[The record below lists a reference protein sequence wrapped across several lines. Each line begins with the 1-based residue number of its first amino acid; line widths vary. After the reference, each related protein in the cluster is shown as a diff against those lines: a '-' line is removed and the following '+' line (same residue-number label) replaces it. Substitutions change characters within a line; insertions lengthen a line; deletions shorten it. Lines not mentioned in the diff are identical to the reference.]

1 MGAIKKNDF
10 IESIANALQYIS
22 YYHSEDFIIAMK
34 RALAV
39 ERSTAAKDAILQIL
53 TNSKLAA
60 YGNRPICQDTGIVTV
75 FIKQGMDLRWDS
87 DKTIEEMVNQGVR
100 NAYLDK
106 GNPLR
111 ASIVKNP
118 ISERLNTKDNSP
130 AVVHVSLVP
139 GGDLDISIAAKGAG
153 SENKAVLGMLNPSD
167 NIVDFILGEIPK
179 MGAGWCPP
187 GVLGIGIGGTAD
199 KAMVMAKES
208 LFETIDIQELKKR
221 GPSNKIES
229 LRVKL
234 YEKINRLGIGA
245 QGLGGLTT
253 VLDVK
258 IKDYPTHAA
267 SLPVAIIPNCAANR
281 HIHFKMSGDG
291 PVKLKPPNLEVW
303 PKAEWSPKETSTRV
317 NIDTLQKKD
326 LGKFK
331 LGQSLLLSG
340 KILTAR
346 DAAHKKLKELADNNQ
361 PLPDGLDLKNRFIY
375 YVGPVDPVG
384 NEVVGPAGPTTSS
397 RMDKYSSLMLE
408 DYEII
413 GMIGKAE
420 RGKEA
425 LESIKKNKAIYLI
438 AVGGSAYLISQAI
451 KSSKLIAF
459 PELGMEAIYEF
470 EVKDMPV
477 TLAANTDGESLHEE
491 GVKKWNAVLM
501 KD

>member
-1 MGAIKKNDF
+1 MTIIKKNDF

-22 YYHSEDFIIAMK
+22 YYHSEDFILAMK
-34 RALAV
+34 RALEV

-118 ISERLNTKDNSP
+118 ISERSNTKDNSP

-167 NIVDFILGEIPK
+167 NIVDFVLGEIPK

-229 LRVKL
+229 LRVEL

-317 NIDTLQKKD
+317 NIDTLPKKD

-470 EVKDMPV
+470 EVEDMPV

-491 GVKKWNAVLM
+491 GVKKWSAVLM

>member
-1 MGAIKKNDF
+1 MTIIKKNDF

-22 YYHSEDFIIAMK
+22 YYHSEDFILAMK
-34 RALAV
+34 RALEV

-167 NIVDFILGEIPK
+167 NIVDFVLGEIPK

-208 LFETIDIQELKKR
+208 LFETIDIQELTKR

-229 LRVKL
+229 LRVEL
-234 YEKINRLGIGA
+234 YEKINLLGIGA

-317 NIDTLQKKD
+317 NIDTLPKKD

-331 LGQSLLLSG
+331 LGQSLLLTG

-470 EVKDMPV
+470 EVEDMPV

-491 GVKKWNAVLM
+491 GVKKWSAVLM

>member
-1 MGAIKKNDF
+1 MNVIKENDF
-10 IESIANALQYIS
+10 IDSVANALQFIS
-22 YYHSEDFIIAMK
+22 YYHSEDFILAMG
-34 RALAV
+34 RAL
-39 ERSTAAKDAILQIL
+39 EIEKSREAKDAILQIL
-53 TNSKLAA
+53 TNSKLSA
-60 YGNRPICQDTGIVTV
+60 YGNRPICQDTGIVNV

-87 DKTIEEMVNQGVR
+87 NKTIEEMVNQGVR
-100 NAYLDK
+100 KAYLDEN
-106 GNPLR
+106 NPLR
-111 ASIVKNP
+111 ASIVQNP
-118 ISERLNTKDNSP
+118 ISERINTKDNTP
-130 AVVHVSLVP
+130 AVVNISLVS
-139 GGDLDISIAAKGAG
+139 GDCLKVGIGAKGAG
-153 SENKAVLGMLNPSD
+153 SENKALLGMLNPSD
-167 NIVDFILGEIPK
+167 SIVDFIIDEIPK

-187 GVLGIGIGGTAD
+187 GVLGVGIGGTAD

-208 LFETIDIQELKKR
+208 LFESINIQELIKK

-229 LRVKL
+229 LRVEL

-245 QGLGGLTT
+245 QGLGGMTT

-267 SLPVAIIPNCAANR
+267 SLPVAVIPNCAANR
-281 HIHFKMSGDG
+281 HIHFEMRGKGV
-291 PVKLKPPNLEVW
+291 VKLKPPNLEAW
-303 PKAEWSPKETSTRV
+303 PKVDWSPKQTSTRI
-317 NIDTLQKKD
+317 NLDTLQKKD
-326 LGKFK
+326 LKKFK

-361 PLPDGLDLKNRFIY
+361 SLPDDLDLKNRFIY

-384 NEVVGPAGPTTSS
+384 NEVVGPAGPTTST

-408 DYEII
+408 DYGVI

>member
-1 MGAIKKNDF
+1 MTIIKKNDF

-22 YYHSEDFIIAMK
+22 YYHSEDFILAMK
-34 RALAV
+34 RALEV

-167 NIVDFILGEIPK
+167 NIVDFVLGEIPK

-208 LFETIDIQELKKR
+208 LFETIDIQELTKR

-229 LRVKL
+229 LRVEL
-234 YEKINRLGIGA
+234 YEKINLLGIGA

-317 NIDTLQKKD
+317 NLDTLQKKD

-425 LESIKKNKAIYLI
+425 LESIKKNKVVYLI

-470 EVKDMPV
+470 EVEDMPV

>member
-1 MGAIKKNDF
+1 
-10 IESIANALQYIS
+10 
-22 YYHSEDFIIAMK
+22 
-34 RALAV
+34 
-39 ERSTAAKDAILQIL
+39 
-53 TNSKLAA
+53 
-60 YGNRPICQDTGIVTV
+60 
-75 FIKQGMDLRWDS
+75 
-87 DKTIEEMVNQGVR
+87 
-100 NAYLDK
+100 
-106 GNPLR
+106 
-111 ASIVKNP
+111 
-118 ISERLNTKDNSP
+118 
-130 AVVHVSLVP
+130 
-139 GGDLDISIAAKGAG
+139 
-153 SENKAVLGMLNPSD
+153 
-167 NIVDFILGEIPK
+167 
-179 MGAGWCPP
+179 
-187 GVLGIGIGGTAD
+187 
-199 KAMVMAKES
+199 
-208 LFETIDIQELKKR
+208 
-221 GPSNKIES
+221 
-229 LRVKL
+229 
-234 YEKINRLGIGA
+234 
-245 QGLGGLTT
+245 
-253 VLDVK
+253 
-258 IKDYPTHAA
+258 
-267 SLPVAIIPNCAANR
+267 
-281 HIHFKMSGDG
+281 MSGDG

-303 PKAEWSPKETSTRV
+303 PKAEWSPKKTSTRV

-331 LGQSLLLSG
+331 LGQSLLLTG

-470 EVKDMPV
+470 EVEDMPV

>member
-1 MGAIKKNDF
+1 MTIIKKNDF

-22 YYHSEDFIIAMK
+22 YYHSEDFILAMK
-34 RALAV
+34 RALEV

-139 GGDLDISIAAKGAG
+139 GSDLDISIAAKGAG

-317 NIDTLQKKD
+317 NLDTLQKKD

-331 LGQSLLLSG
+331 LGQSLLLTG

-470 EVKDMPV
+470 EVEDMPV

>member
-1 MGAIKKNDF
+1 MTIIKKNDF

-22 YYHSEDFIIAMK
+22 YYHSEDFILAMK
-34 RALAV
+34 RALEV

-60 YGNRPICQDTGIVTV
+60 YGNRPLCQDTGIVTV
-75 FIKQGMDLRWDS
+75 FIKQGMNLRWDS

-118 ISERLNTKDNSP
+118 ISERSNTKDNSP

-167 NIVDFILGEIPK
+167 NIVDFVLGEIPK

-208 LFETIDIQELKKR
+208 LFETIDIQELTKR

-229 LRVKL
+229 LRVEL
-234 YEKINRLGIGA
+234 YEKINLLGIGA

-317 NIDTLQKKD
+317 NLDTLQKKD

-470 EVKDMPV
+470 EVEDMPV

>member
-1 MGAIKKNDF
+1 MTIIKKNDF

-22 YYHSEDFIIAMK
+22 YYHSEDFILAMK
-34 RALAV
+34 RALEV

-208 LFETIDIQELKKR
+208 LFETIDIQELTKR

-229 LRVKL
+229 LRVEL
-234 YEKINRLGIGA
+234 YEKINLLGIGA

-317 NIDTLQKKD
+317 NLDTLQKKD

-425 LESIKKNKAIYLI
+425 LESIKKNKVVYLI

-470 EVKDMPV
+470 EVEDMPV

>member
-1 MGAIKKNDF
+1 MTIIKKNDF

-22 YYHSEDFIIAMK
+22 YYHSEDFILAMK
-34 RALAV
+34 RALEV

-118 ISERLNTKDNSP
+118 ISERVNTKDNSP

-139 GGDLDISIAAKGAG
+139 GSDLDISIAAKGAG

-229 LRVKL
+229 LRVEL
-234 YEKINRLGIGA
+234 YEKINLLGIGA

-317 NIDTLQKKD
+317 NLDILQKKD

-331 LGQSLLLSG
+331 LGQSLLLTG

-470 EVKDMPV
+470 EVEDMPV

>member
-1 MGAIKKNDF
+1 MTIIKKNDF

-22 YYHSEDFIIAMK
+22 YYHSEDFILAMK
-34 RALAV
+34 RALEV

-167 NIVDFILGEIPK
+167 NIVDFVLGEIPK

-229 LRVKL
+229 LRVEL
-234 YEKINRLGIGA
+234 YEKINLLGIGA

-317 NIDTLQKKD
+317 NLDILQKKD

-331 LGQSLLLSG
+331 LGQSLLLTG

-470 EVKDMPV
+470 EVEDMPV

>member
-1 MGAIKKNDF
+1 MTIIKKNDF

-22 YYHSEDFIIAMK
+22 YYHSEDFILAMK
-34 RALAV
+34 RALEV

-118 ISERLNTKDNSP
+118 ISERINTKDNSP

-139 GGDLDISIAAKGAG
+139 GSDLDISIAAKGAG

-208 LFETIDIQELKKR
+208 LFETIDIQELRKR

-229 LRVKL
+229 LRVEL

-245 QGLGGLTT
+245 QGLGGLIT

-317 NIDTLQKKD
+317 NLDTLQKKD

-470 EVKDMPV
+470 EVEDMPV

>member
-1 MGAIKKNDF
+1 MTIIKKNDF

-22 YYHSEDFIIAMK
+22 YYHSEDFILAMK
-34 RALAV
+34 RALEV

-167 NIVDFILGEIPK
+167 NIVDFVLGEIPK

-229 LRVKL
+229 LRVEL
-234 YEKINRLGIGA
+234 YEKINLLGIGA

-331 LGQSLLLSG
+331 LGQSLLLTG

-470 EVKDMPV
+470 EVEDMPV

>member
-1 MGAIKKNDF
+1 MTIIKKNDF

-22 YYHSEDFIIAMK
+22 YYHSEDFILAMK
-34 RALAV
+34 RALEV

-118 ISERLNTKDNSP
+118 ISERINTKDNSP

-139 GGDLDISIAAKGAG
+139 GSDLDISIAAKGAG

-229 LRVKL
+229 LRVEL
-234 YEKINRLGIGA
+234 YEKINLLGIGA

-291 PVKLKPPNLEVW
+291 PIKLKPPNLEVW

-317 NIDTLQKKD
+317 NIDTLPKKD

-331 LGQSLLLSG
+331 LGQSLLLTG

-470 EVKDMPV
+470 EVEDMPV